1 MGMIHSKTSDGM
13 IRSSVIGAL
22 IICWFA
28 TVSAEDWPEWRGT
41 DRSGLWNAEGVVE
54 SFDGMPDP
62 LPRVWSAPVGA
73 GYSGPTVAGDGGLS
87 PRSRSAK

>member
-1 MGMIHSKTSDGM
+1 MGMIHLKTSDGM

-73 GYSGPTVAGDGGLS
+73 GYSLS
-87 PRSRSAK
+87 LIHI